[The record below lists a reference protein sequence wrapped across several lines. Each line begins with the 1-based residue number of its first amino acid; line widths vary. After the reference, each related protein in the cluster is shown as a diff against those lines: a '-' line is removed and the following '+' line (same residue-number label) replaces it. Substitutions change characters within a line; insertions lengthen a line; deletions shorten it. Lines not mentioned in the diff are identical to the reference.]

1 MKKSLILTGCLFAF
15 SAMAADDFLV
25 QKGTE
30 QVSAAR
36 QELTRTIAEMG
47 RGGNIQDIARK
58 LTQVQ
63 RRLVI
68 AEKSLKDSL
77 NNSYPPIDPV
87 DPYPPYPNPGYNRV
101 IMSAKCE
108 IDDDPD
114 FTPGQMS
121 GGTLKGDSIR
131 AILADCEAV
140 ARASGAS
147 QYSFGISNIAIVQKP
162 THFVEATCEI
172 DDDPDFTAG
181 QITAGQVAAS
191 DFLEAMNQCKMIATA
206 AYKTNGSA
214 GIKNPKIDV
223 NQFAVTADCHLD
235 DDPDFTENQ
244 IVFGKIGA
252 QSVTAA
258 VAQCAGIAKATFG
271 AKGSSGL
278 RNIVQK

>member
-30 QVSAAR
+30 QISAAR
-36 QELTRTIAEMG
+36 QELTRTLAEMN
-47 RGGNIQDIARK
+47 RGGNIQDVARK

-63 RRLVI
+63 RRLMT
-68 AEKSLKDSL
+68 AEKNLIDSL
-77 NNSYPPIDPV
+77 NSTYPPIDPI
-87 DPYPPYPNPGYNRV
+87 DPYRP

-108 IDDDPD
+108 IDDDSD

-121 GGTLKGDSIR
+121 GGTVKGASIR
-131 AILADCEAV
+131 ALLSDCEAV

-162 THFVEATCEI
+162 AHFVEATCEI

-181 QITAGQVAAS
+181 QYTAGQVTAS
-191 DFLEAMNQCKMIATA
+191 DFLEVMNQCKMIATA
-206 AYKTNGSA
+206 VYKANGSA
-214 GIKNPKIDV
+214 GIKNPKFDA
-223 NQFAVTADCHLD
+223 NQFSVIADCHLD

-258 VAQCAGIAKATFG
+258 VAQCAGIAKAVYG
-271 AKGSSGL
+271 ANGSSGL
-278 RNIVQK
+278 RNIIQK